1 MLRACTLHQI
11 DRKQVLSQA
20 KNVFRGL
27 GATTSSLVGF
37 RAARPLVHFR
47 GARRIAHGRFSLRK
61 EHSAFSTAERKCQML
76 WDACC
81 LEGVGQQTAG
91 LPL

>member
-1 MLRACTLHQI
+1 VLRACTLHQI

-47 GARRIAHGRFSLRK
+47 GAAHGAFRSEK
-61 EHSAFSTAERKCQML
+61 STHTSAFTAERKCLML
-76 WDACC
+76 WD
-81 LEGVGQQTAG
+81 EGVGQQTAG

>member
-47 GARRIAHGRFSLRK
+47 GAAHGRFSLRK
-61 EHSAFSTAERKCQML
+61 EHSAFTAERKCQML

>member
-47 GARRIAHGRFSLRK
+47 GALFEFEKTK
-61 EHSAFSTAERKCQML
+61 EHTDGARSRHRREML
-76 WDACC
+76 NW
-81 LEGVGQQTAG
+81 GVGQQTAG